1 MKQKGHK
8 GYKRSLSLLLIV
20 ALFFALAATGIG
32 EPLGFVRPVEAAG
45 AAFPDD
51 LNQSIV
57 QAGVQKMGQGYSES
71 PNISA
76 GLYDCSSL
84 VRKCLEEN
92 QFGNVPSGSR
102 NWVNQISAQSLNL
115 TYKGSALSAS
125 QYVYCANVTQFKTQL
140 NNNANKGKVIVLTS
154 PVDHNTLAQNGV
166 LKEGAI
172 EVYYT
177 PGDRMGH
184 TAIIVGNIQ
193 PKGVPTGTSY
203 TSDQL
208 NYAEQKYA
216 KQAFTYLADRY
227 QVPKAVFHVNSATT
241 ALMQAS
247 VNNGAGNYG
256 AYTLASGYTRN
267 GSPGFYQFGGQS
279 LPNYNIW
286 TTNYFTRPQAD
297 WSVLQI
303 FNKFNLHAY
312 GDSTVWKI
320 EALSPRFGVTYTN
333 SSVGY
338 NASNTTAYVVYFKDW
353 ASDYYYGLTAQ
364 QFTVD
369 GTTSFSG
376 PAPGYSSAGCSV
388 PGLGGGKTAISVAVG
403 INAEGLTNYILQ
415 NHVIDTPRGT
425 TVNLFSAFPFVG
437 STLAVY
443 IHEESSVYGTAR
455 PGVWKLLLAGS
466 GDPNANTQIVTATY
480 YSSYADCVNDTNG
493 VAIANEN
500 GLTSEQMIEKN
511 RTAMFGQG
519 TATTNPNFEM
529 IDAFEIQQPSVV
541 EGTGHL
547 ALTKTEEN
555 GQASEPVFSV
565 DVYAEDAYSN
575 GKLSGPPVQTLT
587 AENGE
592 LVLDVSALAEEVNA
606 SGSGEDT
613 DPAKSFYLK
622 EGGAPEGYSL
632 GETYLHVVVTED
644 EGSEDGYYIE
654 VRGE

>member
-1 MKQKGHK
+1 MKQKG
-8 GYKRSLSLLLIV
+8 YKRFIRSLSLLMIV
-20 ALFFALAATGIG
+20 ALFFSLTATGLG
-32 EPLGFVRPVEAAG
+32 ETFGFLHPVQAAG
-45 AAFPDD
+45 VSFPDD

-57 QAGVQKMGQGYSES
+57 QAAVRKLGQGYSES
-71 PNISA
+71 PNVSA

-102 NWVNQISAQSLNL
+102 VWVNQITGQSLNL
-115 TYKGSALSAS
+115 TYKGNALGAS
-125 QYVYCANVTQFKTQL
+125 NYVYCANLTQFKAQL
-140 NNNANKGKVIVLTS
+140 NNNANNGKVIVLTT
-154 PVDHNTLAQNGV
+154 PVDHNALAQNGV

-184 TAIIVGNIQ
+184 TAIVVGNIQ
-193 PKGVPTGTSY
+193 PKGVPTGSSY

-208 NYAEQKYA
+208 NYTEQKYGR
-216 KQAFTYLADRY
+216 QAFTYLADHY
-227 QVPKAVFHVNSATT
+227 QLLKPVFQVNSATT

-256 AYTLASGYTRN
+256 AYTLANGYTRN
-267 GSPGFYQFGGQS
+267 GSTGFYQFGGQS

-286 TTNYFTRPQAD
+286 TTNYFSRPQAD

-338 NASNTTAYVVYFKDW
+338 NANNTTAYVVYFKNW

-376 PAPGYSSAGCSV
+376 PASGYSSAGCSV

-415 NHVIDTPRGT
+415 NHIIDTPRGT
-425 TVNLFSAFPFVG
+425 TVNLFSGFPFVG

-443 IHEESSVYGTAR
+443 IHEESSVYGTVR

-466 GDPNANTQIVTATY
+466 DDPDANTQIVSATY
-480 YSSYADCVNDTNG
+480 YPSYADCVNGTNG

-500 GLTSEQMIEKN
+500 SLSTEQMIEKD

-529 IDAFEIQQPSVV
+529 IDSFDLQQPPVV

-547 ALTKTEEN
+547 ALTKTDEN
-555 GQASEPVFSV
+555 GQNPEPAFCV

-575 GKLSGPPVQTLT
+575 GKLSGLPVQTLT
-587 AENGE
+587 AKNGK
-592 LVLDVSALAEEVNA
+592 LVLDVSALAEEVN
-606 SGSGEDT
+606 SSSVGENSE
-613 DPAKSFYLK
+613 PAKSFYLK
-622 EGGAPEGYSL
+622 EGSSSEGISL

-644 EGSEDGYYIE
+644 EGVYYIE